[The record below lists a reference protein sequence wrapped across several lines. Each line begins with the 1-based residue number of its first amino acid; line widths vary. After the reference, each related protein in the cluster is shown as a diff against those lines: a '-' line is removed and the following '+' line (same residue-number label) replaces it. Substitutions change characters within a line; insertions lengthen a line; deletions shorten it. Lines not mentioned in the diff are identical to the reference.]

1 MFYAKSLKCLRRTIN
16 QHLCATRNL
25 QSSAVTDCKITRIT
39 VYKVD
44 LPLHEKSYKWSGGNY
59 VTSFDATIVR
69 LETSLGVVGYG
80 ENTPLG
86 PNYLPA
92 YAEGTRSGIKRMAP
106 DLLGADP
113 TKINH
118 INYLMDKLLK
128 GHPYVKS
135 AIDMA
140 CWDILGKVS
149 G

>member
-1 MFYAKSLKCLRRTIN
+1 M
-16 QHLCATRNL
+16 
-25 QSSAVTDCKITRIT
+25 
-39 VYKVD
+39 
-44 LPLHEKSYKWSGGNY
+44 
-59 VTSFDATIVR
+59 
-69 LETSLGVVGYG
+69 VGYG

-135 AIDMA
+135 AIGREIVIVPSNNCLLNMTDY
-140 CWDILGKVS
+140 
-149 G
+149 